1 MLNGIC
7 FLHFCNLFYQKPAN
21 FCLLI
26 FIHWFVGE
34 KNLRGAFLLIYWNT
48 NVGKVDFFNDFGK
61 LERLECL
68 GMKISVK
75 KGDAIYGLKK
85 GLPYTDDVL
94 STCDDV
100 LSTSDDMLST
110 CDDMLSTCDDMLSTC
125 DDVLSTCDDRK
136 STAMTCY
143 SFAMM

>member
-1 MLNGIC
+1 M
-7 FLHFCNLFYQKPAN
+7 
-21 FCLLI
+21 
-26 FIHWFVGE
+26 
-34 KNLRGAFLLIYWNT
+34 
-48 NVGKVDFFNDFGK
+48 GKVDFFNDFGK

-100 LSTSDDMLST
+100 LSTCDDVLSTCDDMLST